1 MTTTTTTT
9 TTTSTPVVRTGVYPH
24 VPIAVIASFGQFVTR
39 SRSCAASLSHLAN
52 DRPMHYRFSFWPW
65 ELTPGPNFT
74 KLGGGLQQTP
84 LPHPAKFQPDR
95 ANALRDVRYQCVHP
109 LTSWGG
115 LTPGSKSIKRG
126 DDPLSTKIYHPA
138 KFHRPESTHAGDI
151 PYKISCRHSHISPAC
166 LSVRYV
172 GITTRA

>member
-1 MTTTTTTT
+1 MKPATASLRFILTETIALVVLKFSYECKHDGKVIAIMTTTTTTT

-24 VPIAVIASFGQFVTR
+24 MPIAVIASFGQFVTR

-95 ANALRDVRYQCVHP
+95 ANALRDVRYQCFHF
-109 LTSWGG
+109 LTSWGVNPWVKVHQKG
-115 LTPGSKSIKRG
+115 R
-126 DDPLSTKIYHPA
+126 
-138 KFHRPESTHAGDI
+138 
-151 PYKISCRHSHISPAC
+151 
-166 LSVRYV
+166 
-172 GITTRA
+172 